1 MKYDIFSS
9 TAPAMP
15 IPDKGTK
22 FIDFILSN
30 DSMDMREALVPM
42 NMPAL
47 AAHLTSNFFS
57 GFCHEN
63 GRFSWESNRE
73 GGRKCTQ

>member
-1 MKYDIFSS
+1 MTYDIFSS

-22 FIDFILSN
+22 FIEFILSN
-30 DSMDMREALVPM
+30 ASMDMREALVPM

-63 GRFSWESNRE
+63 SRFSMGSHR
-73 GGRKCTQ
+73 GAGRKCTQ